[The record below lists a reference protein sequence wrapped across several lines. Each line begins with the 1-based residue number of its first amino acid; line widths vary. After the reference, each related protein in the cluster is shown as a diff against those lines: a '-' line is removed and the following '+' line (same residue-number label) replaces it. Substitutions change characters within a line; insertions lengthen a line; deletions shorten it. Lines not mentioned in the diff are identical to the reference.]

1 MELPAAPLTVTA
13 AQARVTALD
22 IPANVATAATLVRR
36 AADRGTDLVVLPE
49 LFLTGYE
56 LPGITADPA
65 SRALGPDDPR
75 LDPLAAVCA
84 DTRTAVVVGAPVL
97 APPAQARPG
106 QARPGQDAGR
116 GELYISAL
124 VLDRTGGLAARYD
137 KQHVTPG
144 ERAAGFA
151 SGPGGC
157 TVTLDGWRLGL
168 GICWDSGFPEHAR
181 AAALDGCH
189 GYLVGAMFG
198 EGPGAH
204 QRATVFPARALD
216 NTCYVVLANHN
227 SPSGP
232 YRGCGGSA
240 VWGPDGHLLADAE
253 TADPGLAT
261 ASFDPA
267 VLASVRAGEPVLAD
281 PSLTAP
287 VGPRREAALDR
298 PRLSV
303 APSTLGRP

>member
-13 AQARVTALD
+13 AQARCTALD
-22 IPANVATAATLVRR
+22 IPANVAAAVTLVRL
-36 AADRGTDLVVLPE
+36 AADQGSDLVVLPE

-56 LPGITADPA
+56 LPGIAADPA
-65 SRALGPDDPR
+65 TRALSPDDPR
-75 LDPLAAVCA
+75 LDPLAAACA
-84 DTRTAVVVGAPVL
+84 DTRTAAVVGAPVL
-97 APPAQARPG
+97 AAPSEG
-106 QARPGQDAGR
+106 TGTGIGI

-124 VLDRTGGLAARYD
+124 VLDRDGGLATRYD
-137 KQHVTPG
+137 KQHLTPT

-151 SGPGGC
+151 PGRNGC

-189 GYLVGAMFG
+189 AYLVGAMFG
-198 EGPGAH
+198 EGTGAH

-216 NTCYVVLANHN
+216 NTCYVVLANH
-227 SPSGP
+227 SSLSGP

-261 ASFDPA
+261 VSLDPA
-267 VLASVRAGEPVLAD
+267 VLASVRSAEPVLVD

-287 VGPRREAALDR
+287 AGPRREAALDR

>member
-1 MELPAAPLTVTA
+1 MELPAAPLTVAA
-13 AQARVTALD
+13 AQARCTALD
-22 IPANVATAATLVRR
+22 IPANVATAATLVRL
-36 AADRGTDLVVLPE
+36 AADRGTDLLVLPE

-75 LDPLAAVCA
+75 LDPLAAACA
-84 DTRTAVVVGAPVL
+84 DTGTAVVVGAPFLTAPVL
-97 APPAQARPG
+97 TAPDLTAPVRA
-106 QARPGQDAGR
+106 AGTA
-116 GELYISAL
+116 ELYISAL
-124 VLDRTGGLAARYD
+124 VLDRAGGLAARYD
-137 KQHVTPG
+137 KQHLTPN

-151 SGPGGC
+151 PGRSGC

-240 VWGPDGHLLADAE
+240 VWGPDGRLLADAE
-253 TADPGLAT
+253 TADPGLAAVT
-261 ASFDPA
+261 LDPA
-267 VLASVRAGEPVLAD
+267 VLASVRAEEPVLVD

-287 VGPRREAALDR
+287 AGARREAALDR